1 MATQRTVADL
11 VAALERG
18 TSSGTGAPLPGWPRS
33 RLARLGRALLQQLV
47 VFPYLRSRFRPLRVR
62 GGERP
67 RRLAGPVLIVANHSS
82 HLDALTVLAM
92 LPAARR
98 GRTAVAAAADYFFA
112 AEPLATGSALVL
124 GAFPF
129 HRQGAVSASLAHCGD
144 LVDAG
149 YSILIFPEGTRS
161 PDGRLQP
168 FKSGIGLLARELGV
182 PVLPVRLE
190 GLHAI
195 LPKGR
200 SWPGAGPVTVSIG
213 EPIRIDPVLSNAE
226 AAAVLEAAV
235 KRPGG

>member
-1 MATQRTVADL
+1 
-11 VAALERG
+11 
-18 TSSGTGAPLPGWPRS
+18 
-33 RLARLGRALLQQLV
+33 
-47 VFPYLRSRFRPLRVR
+47 
-62 GGERP
+62 
-67 RRLAGPVLIVANHSS
+67 
-82 HLDALTVLAM
+82 
-92 LPAARR
+92 
-98 GRTAVAAAADYFFA
+98 VAAAADYFFA

-168 FKSGIGLLARELGV
+168 FKAGTGLLARELGV

-195 LPKGR
+195 LPKGQC
-200 SWPGAGPVTVSIG
+200 WPGVGPVTVWVG
-213 EPIRIDPVLSNAE
+213 EPIQVDPLLSNAE
-226 AAAVLEAAV
+226 AAGALEAAV
-235 KRPGG
+235 KQLGC